1 MSISYI
7 RRVATCELVLDL
19 WCTQVVVS
27 AQPTV
32 SRRVD
37 SKDLWFVRR
46 TASDS
51 IVVRGGWH
59 PRRQGLLGILAGL
72 KPITPNS
79 IAQSCAAMSGL
90 CELVVCLQADAFGL
104 VGP

>member
-1 MSISYI
+1 MTTRGSTAPTDDEPS
-7 RRVATCELVLDL
+7 VK
-19 WCTQVVVS
+19 VVVS

-59 PRRQGLLGILAGL
+59 PRRQGLLGRCIWSGG
-72 KPITPNS
+72 S
-79 IAQSCAAMSGL
+79 IIR
-90 CELVVCLQADAFGL
+90 D
-104 VGP
+104 